1 MSIIWVKGV
10 DTMAKTNDM
19 TQGKVSKILI
29 SFFLPMLLT
38 NMLQQIYNFA
48 DTAIVGKGLGDNA
61 LAAVGNM
68 SSLTFLIIG
77 FSMGMGNG
85 FAVVIAQNYGAKN
98 MAALRRSLAATIK
111 LSLIIVAVLTAVSL
125 LFLRSVMVLM
135 QTSDT
140 IIEDSLSYGY
150 IIFGGLAAT
159 IAYNMSASILR
170 AMGDSRTPFTAIII
184 SSIMNI
190 ILDILCIFFLGTGVE
205 GAAAATI
212 IATCF
217 SAAVCIRRISKIK
230 ELSLT
235 REDFRTDTN
244 MDILLIKNGLPMA
257 LMNSIT
263 AVGCVVVQYF
273 VNGLGVIYSSAYS
286 ACSKYINIFMLPGLT
301 AGHAMAAF
309 TGQNYGA
316 ERIDRIKEG
325 IRVCIKISL
334 AAYALLGAVM
344 VFFPRG
350 LAFLMLN
357 SEETVALA
365 VEFLPICGAMLFAV
379 DFLFV
384 FRNCVQGMGKPMLPM
399 LSGILEMVLRIAV
412 IVVFIGQL
420 GFTATAIAEAAAWT
434 GALLLNMT
442 AYFVGIRKA
451 DKSHSAERCISDSV
465 YVKQH

>member
-1 MSIIWVKGV
+1 MI
-10 DTMAKTNDM
+10 MAKTNDM
-19 TQGKVSKILI
+19 TQGRVSKILI

-85 FAVVIAQNYGAKN
+85 FAVIIAQKYGAKD
-98 MAALRRSLAATIK
+98 MKALRSSLASTIK
-111 LSLIIVAVLTAVSL
+111 LAVIITAVLTAVSL
-125 LFLRSVMVLM
+125 IFLRPVMVLM

-159 IAYNMSASILR
+159 IAYNMSAGILR

-184 SSIMNI
+184 SSVMNI
-190 ILDILCIFFLGTGVE
+190 ILDIVCIFVLGTGVE
-205 GAAAATI
+205 GAAAATVI
-212 IATCF
+212 STFF
-217 SAAVCIRRISKIK
+217 SAAVCMIRISRIS
-230 ELSLT
+230 ELKLS
-235 REDFRTDTN
+235 REDFRTDIQ
-244 MDILLIKNGLPMA
+244 MDMLLIKNGLPMA

-273 VNGLGVIYSSAYS
+273 VNGLGVVYSSAYS
-286 ACSKYINIFMLPGLT
+286 ACSKYINIFMIPGLT

-309 TGQNYGA
+309 AGQNHGA
-316 ERIDRIKEG
+316 GRTDRIKDG
-325 IRVCIKISL
+325 IKVCIKISL
-334 AAYALLGAVM
+334 AAYALLGSVM

-350 LAFLMLN
+350 LAFIMLN
-357 SEETVALA
+357 DEATISLA

-379 DFLFV
+379 DLLFV
-384 FRNCVQGMGKPMLPM
+384 FRNCVQGMGKPFMPM
-399 LSGILEMVLRIAV
+399 ISGILEMVLRILV
-412 IVVFIGQL
+412 IILFIDKL
-420 GFTATAIAEAAAWT
+420 GFTATAIAEVSAWL
-434 GALLLNMT
+434 GALILNAM
-442 AYFVGIRKA
+442 AYFISIRKT
-451 DKSHSAERCISDSV
+451 DVRHSADSCV
-465 YVKQH
+465 CVK

>member
-1 MSIIWVKGV
+1 MI
-10 DTMAKTNDM
+10 MAKTNDM
-19 TQGKVSKILI
+19 TQGRVSKILI

-85 FAVVIAQNYGAKN
+85 FAVIIAQKYGAKD
-98 MAALRRSLAATIK
+98 MKALRSSLASTIK
-111 LSLIIVAVLTAVSL
+111 LAVIITAVLTAVSL
-125 LFLRSVMVLM
+125 IFLRPVMVLM

-159 IAYNMSASILR
+159 IAYNMSAGILR

-184 SSIMNI
+184 SSVMNI
-190 ILDILCIFFLGTGVE
+190 ILDIVCIFVLGTGVE
-205 GAAAATI
+205 GAAAATVI
-212 IATCF
+212 STFF
-217 SAAVCIRRISKIK
+217 SAAVCMIRISRIS
-230 ELSLT
+230 ELKLS
-235 REDFRTDTN
+235 REDFRTDIQ
-244 MDILLIKNGLPMA
+244 MDMLLIKNGLPMA

-273 VNGLGVIYSSAYS
+273 VNGLGVVYSSAYS
-286 ACSKYINIFMLPGLT
+286 ACSKYINMFMIPGLT

-309 TGQNYGA
+309 AGQNHGA
-316 ERIDRIKEG
+316 GRTDRIKDG
-325 IRVCIKISL
+325 IKVCIKISL
-334 AAYALLGAVM
+334 AAYALLGSVM

-350 LAFLMLN
+350 LAFIMLN
-357 SEETVALA
+357 DEATISLA

-379 DFLFV
+379 DLLFV
-384 FRNCVQGMGKPMLPM
+384 FRNCVQGMGKPFMPM
-399 LSGILEMVLRIAV
+399 ISGILEMVLRILV
-412 IVVFIGQL
+412 IILFIDKL
-420 GFTATAIAEAAAWT
+420 GFTATAIAEVSAWL
-434 GALLLNMT
+434 GALILNAM
-442 AYFVGIRKA
+442 AYFISIRKT
-451 DKSHSAERCISDSV
+451 DVRHSADSCV
-465 YVKQH
+465 CVK